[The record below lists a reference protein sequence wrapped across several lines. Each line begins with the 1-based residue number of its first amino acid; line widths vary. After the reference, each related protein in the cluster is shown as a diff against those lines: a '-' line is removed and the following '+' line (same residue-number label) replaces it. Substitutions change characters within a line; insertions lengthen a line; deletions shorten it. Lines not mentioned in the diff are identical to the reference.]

1 MGEFIAT
8 DPNAG
13 LGCNSKRKEMVIIMK
28 KIILKYKFTALI
40 LFMFALLVPLCA
52 VLPGNAATE
61 DFDVTVKYDP
71 SVIYEYNGGLYLSS
85 STSKNASMRYTITN
99 NMFETVRFSAVRIT
113 ETLCGESNHYGNT
126 TYDTG
131 IITILPGGSYELEGD
146 SLEFDSATDFVFQ
159 YNIFAV
165 YYSEDEYGNQK
176 EYTESDFVQI
186 LENDEFM
193 YITRESISLDATYD
207 YWMMQENIYA
217 GDMVTVEFSI
227 TSSSNVPVRNV
238 MVYDTVYGYIGK
250 IDEIA
255 PGETK
260 DILSEITVNEST
272 SSYVHI
278 TYITDPSLDGSQ
290 TPFKKDFPE
299 NSINIDVTYHS
310 YFLGM
315 EVKCNDEYIG
325 KGQTVNLEFIV
336 TNVGS
341 GRIENIVV
349 LNEANV
355 KLFTID
361 ALEPGDIYTQTIETI
376 CNPNTTYKFN
386 CISPQTEAVEAQISF
401 SSLPGIILS
410 YKLDKAVD
418 EYKYRDMVIV
428 VYTVTNN
435 GSIDA
440 KNLILTDSGINQTWD
455 IGELAKGEQKSITFT
470 YEISTA
476 HTRFEPELSGDY
488 VDYAGEQINEIC
500 EPTEITVELP
510 EKFADIDIT
519 YTHTPEIIYAGDSV
533 NFSFELLNKGDCALM
548 TYSVLIVEENMII
561 ASEGKL
567 DAGESKIFNAMI
579 LCNEN
584 RKFTVKVE
592 GRNQNTGTVYSKS
605 YRVSVEVLPRVIVTP
620 TPGPSGDVEP
630 TPTPK
635 GGNIQEN
642 NKTMFTVVMICAGI
656 ALIMLIITGVVLGK
670 GVAKKIKARRNN
682 Q

>member
-1 MGEFIAT
+1 MGEFVVM
-8 DPNAG
+8 DPDTG
-13 LGCNSKRKEMVIIMK
+13 ISCNSIRKELVIIMK
-28 KIILKYKFTALI
+28 KIILKYKLTTLI
-40 LFMFALLVPLCA
+40 LFMFALLVPLCV
-52 VLPGNAATE
+52 VLPGKAATE

-71 SVIYEYNGGLYLSS
+71 SAIYEYNGGLYLSS
-85 STSKNASMRYTITN
+85 SASKNVSMRYIITN
-99 NMFETVRFSAVRIT
+99 NTLETVRFSALRIT

-126 TYDTG
+126 TYDTD
-131 IITILPGGSYELEGD
+131 IITIIPGGSYELEGD

-165 YYSEDEYGNQK
+165 YYSEDENGNRK

-186 LENDEFM
+186 VESQEFM
-193 YITRESISLDATYD
+193 YITRESVSFDTTYD

-217 GDMVTVEFSI
+217 GDIVTVEFSI
-227 TSSSNVPVRNV
+227 TSSSNVPVTNL
-238 MVYDTVYGYIGK
+238 MIYDTVYGYIGQ

-272 SSYVHI
+272 SSYVYI
-278 TYITDPSLDGSQ
+278 TYLSLDGS
-290 TPFKKDFPE
+290 TIPIKKDFQE
-299 NSINIDVTYHS
+299 SNINIDVTYHS

-315 EVKCNDEYIG
+315 EVKCSDEYIG

-361 ALEPGDIYTQTIETI
+361 ALEPGDIYTATIETV

-440 KNLILTDSGINQTWD
+440 KNLILTDSGIDQTWD
-455 IGELAKGEQKSITFT
+455 IGELAKGEQKSITYT
-470 YEISTA
+470 YEISMA
-476 HTRFEPELSGDY
+476 HTRFEPVLSGDY
-488 VDYAGEQINEIC
+488 VDYTGEQINEIC

-519 YTHTPEIIYAGDSV
+519 YTNTPAIIYAGDSV

-592 GRNQNTGTVYSKS
+592 GRNQNTGTVYSKNF
-605 YRVSVEVLPRVIVTP
+605 RVNVEVLPRVVVTP
-620 TPGPSGDVEP
+620 TPGQSGDVEP

-635 GGNIQEN
+635 GGNMQEN
-642 NKTMFTVVMICAGI
+642 NKTMFTVVMIFAGI
-656 ALIMLIITGVVLGK
+656 ALIMLIITGIVLGK